1 MNGYGK
7 PFPRDPAVVEEL
19 TRDGMLQAPAPLP
32 WREAELE
39 YLQRALG
46 LKGNGLI

>member
-7 PFPRDPAVVEEL
+7 AFPRSQEVVDEL
-19 TRDGMLQAPAPLP
+19 TRDEMFQAPAPLP

-39 YLQRALG
+39 FLQQALD
-46 LKGNGLI
+46 LKGNGLL